1 MILVVNLRIKFI
13 LLSLISRASTLYK
26 CSVFVNSNLEILHSS
41 SIQYIIKS
49 YSKYYEFMPQ
59 RAWTQI

>member
-1 MILVVNLRIKFI
+1 M
-13 LLSLISRASTLYK
+13 
-26 CSVFVNSNLEILHSS
+26 NSNLEILHSS
-41 SIQYIIKS
+41 NIQYIIKS